1 MEEFMKTQ
9 TKQWFLYGTLFAA
22 LGFSVS
28 GTDNKLEGH
37 TNLSATLASKPSAEA
52 EAKLKAQA
60 DAIKA
65 ARKDG
70 DKTTTTDAAAD
81 AARAEE
87 AAKKAPPTQTEAPA
101 TTSTAQTVTPAS
113 ATVTASPQALTAP
126 TVATASANAKARGN
140 GGESTGRTSST
151 QPAFEDYVT
160 HVDGHDYKVSIIMA
174 NGETRAIYSEKPEG
188 SDCKGE
194 CGKEARVE
202 IFPAEEGQNLD
213 KIKNKIREELI
224 PKDITRKKNSTK
236 TAAKG
241 DDDDDK
247 DEVSKGYISLK
258 AKVHQRCKHL
268 SEGRSETECKAK
280 EFVRLLKADKKTAK
294 NKKDKDGNKKAR
306 FITDGDA
313 ETYFNEEIRDGLKDM
328 LTHKFDIKS
337 VEGTTIYERRFE
349 LQDINSDLLGEKRQA
364 REDRNSAKD
373 LIKSL
378 LRDIDGEY
386 SDTRKAVSA
395 LYKES
400 LEEQK
405 RDALESLT
413 SRNDYA
419 KVQDYPKA
427 QAALASFLENFGLL
441 RTLNSELYS
450 TTSDSL
456 SFARRNGLIDSDPL
470 REITRDMDGFRT
482 ALLKDIINNPRILEM
497 GVNSL
502 DSSLAIVTNSARGM
516 RGHSVQSGSV
526 SDSSTAALVRQV
538 LSHGGT
544 GSRGSRGQ

>member
-1 MEEFMKTQ
+1 MKTQ

-28 GTDNKLEGH
+28 GTDNKIDGSGH
-37 TNLSATLASKPSAEA
+37 FSSQQLATKASPEA
-52 EAKLKAQA
+52 DANLKAKR

-65 ARKDG
+65 AG
-70 DKTTTTDAAAD
+70 
-81 AARAEE
+81 
-87 AAKKAPPTQTEAPA
+87 A
-101 TTSTAQTVTPAS
+101 TTSTATPPDATAAAEAARAAEAAKKVPPTQTTDTSTPSTTQTVTPAS
-113 ATVTASPQALTAP
+113 TTVQQSPQALTAP
-126 TVATASANAKARGN
+126 AVTTATAIKSRGN
-140 GGESTGRTSST
+140 GGESTGRQTST

-174 NGETRAIYSEKPEG
+174 NGETRVIYSEKPEG

-194 CGKEARVE
+194 CGKEARIE
-202 IFPAEEGQNLD
+202 IFSAEES
-213 KIKNKIREELI
+213 KNIDQLKAKIREQLI
-224 PKDITRKKNSTK
+224 PKDITRKKGNYVK
-236 TAAKG
+236 VKDG
-241 DDDDDK
+241 DT
-247 DEVSKGYISLK
+247 ETEEISKGYISLK

-294 NKKDKDGNKKAR
+294 NKKDKDGNKKER
-306 FITDGDA
+306 FITDADA

-337 VEGTTIYERRFE
+337 VEGLSVIERRFE
-349 LQDINSDLLGEKRQA
+349 LQDINSDLLSDKREA
-364 REDRNSAKD
+364 RESRNAAKD

-378 LRDIDGEY
+378 LRDIDGDY
-386 SDTRKAVSA
+386 SETRKAVSG
-395 LYKES
+395 LYKDA
-400 LEEQK
+400 LEVQK
-405 RDALESLT
+405 RDALDSLT

-419 KVQDYPKA
+419 KAQDYPKA

-441 RTLNSELYS
+441 RTLNTELYS

-470 REITRDMDGFRT
+470 RDITRGMDDYRT
-482 ALLKDIINNPRILEM
+482 LLLKEVINNPRILEM

-502 DSSLAIVTNSARGM
+502 DSALAGVTNSARGM
-516 RGHSVQSGSV
+516 RGNVSSGPV
-526 SDSSTAALVRQV
+526 DSGTAALVRQV
-538 LSHGGT
+538 LSNSGSGART
-544 GSRGSRGQ
+544 GSRGQ

>member
-1 MEEFMKTQ
+1 MKTQ

-37 TNLSATLASKPSAEA
+37 TNLSATLASPTKPSAEA
-52 EAKLKAQA
+52 EANLKAKA

-65 ARKDG
+65 GRAKEG
-70 DKTTTTDAAAD
+70 ATVTPTDTAAAAE

-87 AAKKAPPTQTEAPA
+87 AAKKTPPTQTQESGS
-101 TTSTAQTVTPAS
+101 TSTTQTVTPAS
-113 ATVTASPQALTAP
+113 ATVSSPQPLTAP
-126 TVATASANAKARGN
+126 AVATASATVKSRGN
-140 GGESTGRTSST
+140 GPESTGRASSP
-151 QPAFEDYVT
+151 PAFEDYTV

-194 CGKEARVE
+194 CGKEARIE
-202 IFPAEEGQNLD
+202 IFPAAEGQNID
-213 KIKNKIREELI
+213 KIKTKIREELI
-224 PKDITRKKNSTK
+224 PKDITRKKGSK
-236 TAAKG
+236 TASN

-247 DEVSKGYISLK
+247 EEVSKGYIFLK

-268 SEGRSETECKAK
+268 SEGRLETECKAK
-280 EFVRLLKADKKTAK
+280 EFVRLLKADKKK
-294 NKKDKDGNKKAR
+294 VKKDKDGNKKER
-306 FITDGDA
+306 FVTDGDA
-313 ETYFNEEIRDGLKDM
+313 ETFFNEEIRDGIKEM

-337 VEGTTIYERRFE
+337 VEGTSAFE
-349 LQDINSDLLGEKRQA
+349 QRLELEDINSDLLSEKRQA

-378 LRDIDGEY
+378 LRDIDGSY

-413 SRNDYA
+413 ARNDYA
-419 KVQDYPKA
+419 KAQDYPKA
-427 QAALASFLENFGLL
+427 QASLASFLENFGLL
-441 RTLNSELYS
+441 RTLNTELYS

-456 SFARRNGLIDSDPL
+456 SFARRNGLIDSDSS
-470 REITRDMDGFRT
+470 REISREMDSFR
-482 ALLKDIINNPRILEM
+482 AAILKEFINNPRILEM

-502 DSSLAIVTNSARGM
+502 DSSLTGVTNAARGM
-516 RGHSVQSGSV
+516 RGNVSSGSV
-526 SDSSTAALVRQV
+526 SNSGAAALVRQV
-538 LSHGGT
+538 LSSGS

>member
-1 MEEFMKTQ
+1 MKTQ

-28 GTDNKLEGH
+28 GTENKLDG
-37 TNLSATLASKPSAEA
+37 SAHFSSQQLAKVSPEDD
-52 EAKLKAQA
+52 AKLKAQA
-60 DAIKA
+60 DAVKA
-65 ARKDG
+65 ARE
-70 DKTTTTDAAAD
+70 KTGTTATPDATAAAD
-81 AARAEE
+81 AARAAE
-87 AAKKAPPTQTEAPA
+87 AAKKVPPTQTENTS
-101 TTSTAQTVTPAS
+101 TTSTTQTVTPAS
-113 ATVTASPQALTAP
+113 ATVLTTPQALTAP
-126 TVATASANAKARGN
+126 AVTTAAAPTRSRGN
-140 GGESTGRTSST
+140 GGESSNGGRTTPT
-151 QPAFEDYVT
+151 QPKFEDYTVN
-160 HVDGHDYKVSIIMA
+160 VDGKDHTYIIKVIMSDGHSVA
-174 NGETRAIYSEKPEG
+174 LYWEKPEG
-188 SDCKGE
+188 SDCKDE
-194 CGKEARVE
+194 CGNPPRPVVFNGETSKNLEQ
-202 IFPAEEGQNLD
+202 IIAET
-213 KIKNKIREELI
+213 KKLI
-224 PKDITRKKNSTK
+224 PDDIKRKKGNYVKVKKEDGEET
-236 TAAKG
+236 
-241 DDDDDK
+241 
-247 DEVSKGYISLK
+247 EEISKGYISLK
-258 AKVHQRCKHL
+258 TKVHLRCKHL

-306 FITDGDA
+306 FITDDDA
-313 ETYFNEEIRDGLKDM
+313 ETFFNEEIRDGLKEM

-337 VEGTTIYERRFE
+337 VEGSTIYERRFE
-349 LQDINSDLLGEKRQA
+349 LQDINSDLLDEKRQA
-364 REDRNSAKD
+364 REDRNSAKN

-419 KVQDYPKA
+419 KAQDYPKA

-441 RTLNSELYS
+441 RTLNTELYS

-502 DSSLAIVTNSARGM
+502 DSALAGVTNSARGM
-516 RGHSVQSGSV
+516 RGNVQSGPV
-526 SDSSTAALVRQV
+526 SGSSAAALVRQV
-538 LSHGGT
+538 LSNSGS
-544 GSRGSRGQ
+544 GSRTGRGQ

>member
-1 MEEFMKTQ
+1 MKTQ

-28 GTDNKLEGH
+28 GTENKIDG
-37 TNLSATLASKPSAEA
+37 SAHFSSQQLATKASPEA
-52 EAKLKAQA
+52 EANLKAKR
-60 DAIKA
+60 DAVKA
-65 ARKDG
+65 AG
-70 DKTTTTDAAAD
+70 ATTTTATPDATAAAD
-81 AARAEE
+81 AARAAE
-87 AAKKAPPTQTEAPA
+87 AAKKVPPTQTED
-101 TTSTAQTVTPAS
+101 TSTASTSQTVTPAS
-113 ATVTASPQALTAP
+113 ATVQTTPQALTAP
-126 TVATASANAKARGN
+126 AVTTAAAVKSRGN
-140 GGESTGRTSST
+140 GGESTGRQTST

-202 IFPAEEGQNLD
+202 IFPAAEGQNLD
-213 KIKNKIREELI
+213 KIKTKIREELI
-224 PKDITRKKNSTK
+224 PKDITRKKGGK
-236 TAAKG
+236 TAAKS
-241 DDDDDK
+241 DDSDDDK

-313 ETYFNEEIRDGLKDM
+313 ETFFNEEIRDGLKEM

-337 VEGTTIYERRFE
+337 VEGASVLEQRLE
-349 LQDINSDLLGEKRQA
+349 LQDINSDLLSEKRQA
-364 REDRNSAKD
+364 REDRNSAKG

-378 LRDIDGEY
+378 LRDIDREY

-419 KVQDYPKA
+419 KAQDYPKA

-441 RTLNSELYS
+441 RTLNTELYS

-456 SFARRNGLIDSDPL
+456 SFAKRNGLIDSDSS
-470 REITRDMDGFRT
+470 RDITREMDSFRT
-482 ALLKDIINNPRILEM
+482 LLLKEVINNPRILEM

-502 DSSLAIVTNSARGM
+502 DSSLAGVTNSARGM
-516 RGHSVQSGSV
+516 RGNVSSGAV
-526 SDSSTAALVRQV
+526 GSSTAELVRQV
-538 LSHGGT
+538 LSNGGT
-544 GSRGSRGQ
+544 GTRGSRGQ